1 MAAEEA
7 TETTQAHEIGLI
19 VQQPGKAEQTLAK
32 FLKLLL
38 SYKYGLPTE
47 IQDDYTRVSGIIR
60 RRGEAI
66 RCVVVVQRQAVSVR
80 STIPVLGAKGTIP
93 LFLLL
98 PGYVA
103 QEQSEECAE
112 LDNVYVCPW
121 EMAFTTGQGSLQ
133 QLVSSGL
140 QSSHGDDPSV
150 EEDTAEFEE
159 RLRDRLEQLDTLP
172 TLPAI
177 VLHIMRLVNDPK
189 TTMAQLEELL
199 SSDPAVV
206 LKVVQV
212 ANSPMFAGTT
222 ARRWNL
228 NEAIV
233 RLGLRKVGAIA
244 QQIALINSFVRPEDS
259 EFEMQRFWEHSVA
272 CALVVDKMVEQE
284 LVTLPEPVEFNEY
297 WVAALLHDC
306 GKMIQGFFFWE
317 WFERIVRTMDSDKST
332 FHDAENELSGGM
344 VSHEFIGEL
353 LLQKSNMPTEL
364 VAAVGLHHATGD
376 TPSPLVALV
385 HVANNITKEIG
396 LGYIEDE
403 PAQYTDGAFKA
414 LKIGPQIIRHLKAVM
429 SDEVVGQVKQLVRQ
443 CMS

>member
-1 MAAEEA
+1 MAEEA
-7 TETTQAHEIGLI
+7 TDAHEHELGLI

-47 IQDDYTRVSGIIR
+47 IQDDYTRVSGVIR
-60 RRGEAI
+60 KSGEAI
-66 RCVVVVQRQAVSVR
+66 RCVVVIQRQAVSAR
-80 STIPVLGAKGTIP
+80 STIPVLGNKGQIP
-93 LFLLL
+93 LFLIL

-103 QEQSEECAE
+103 QEQSEECAGLE
-112 LDNVYVCPW
+112 NVYVCPW

-133 QLVSSGL
+133 QLVASGL
-140 QSSHGDDPSV
+140 QSSQM
-150 EEDTAEFEE
+150 EELVAGEVDTQELEQ
-159 RLRDRLEQLDTLP
+159 RIRDRLDQLDTLP
-172 TLPAI
+172 TLPSI

-212 ANSPMFAGTT
+212 ANSPMFAGATS
-222 ARRWNL
+222 RRWNL

-272 CALVVDKMVEQE
+272 CALIVDKMCEQE
-284 LVTLPEPVEFNEY
+284 LVTLTQKVEFNEY

-317 WFERIVRTMDSDKST
+317 WFDRIVRTMESDTST
-332 FHDAENELSGGM
+332 FHEAENELSGGM

-353 LLQKSNMPTEL
+353 LLQKSSMPGEL
-364 VAAVGLHHATGD
+364 VAAVGLHHATGE
-376 TPSPLVALV
+376 TPTPLVALV

-396 LGYIEDE
+396 MGYSEGE
-403 PAQYTDGAFKA
+403 PANYTEGAFKT

-429 SDEVVGQVKQLVRQ
+429 SEEVVAQVKQLVRQ